1 MPAPLRASMQESP
14 CFRKAPGESL
24 HQSLFGCSVTRVPD
38 LRGHL
43 TLAEVLL
50 DLAQMPDRLLE
61 LEDAAST
68 DEKIELLRNWYPS
81 LFTRGREALIRNNL
95 KQIRL
100 VIEADLAA
108 SDSHT
113 HRITFVTITF

>member
-1 MPAPLRASMQESP
+1 MPAPLSASLQESA

-24 HQSLFGCSVTRVPD
+24 HQSLFGCSVACVPD
-38 LRGHL
+38 LRGNL

-50 DLAQMPDRLLE
+50 DLAQKPDRLLE
-61 LEDAAST
+61 LEDAASK
-68 DEKIELLRNWYPS
+68 DEKIELLRRWYPD
-81 LFTRGREALIRNNL
+81 LFTSGREALIRSSL
-95 KQIRL
+95 TQIRL

-113 HRITFVTITF
+113 VRITFVTITF